1 MVRLA
6 TKEDIERVN
15 ELRKQVNDVHV
26 NGRPDM
32 FQPGFGEEM
41 QNFAYEMLES
51 EERDILV
58 AIRDEVIC
66 GFACVGYV
74 ERPVSPYML
83 GRRFYHVD
91 EFGVDEAFR
100 RQGVAT
106 ELFEFMKK
114 EAKEKGFERIELDV
128 WGFNEDAIKF
138 YESVGFL
145 TLRKYLEFTKL

>member
-15 ELRKQVNDVHV
+15 ELRKQVNDVHT

-32 FQPGFGEEM
+32 FRPGFAQEI
-41 QNFAYEMLES
+41 QDLAYHMIEDENS
-51 EERDILV
+51 DILV
-58 AIRDEVIC
+58 VVRDGVIC

-74 ERPVSPYML
+74 ERPLSPYML

-106 ELFEFMKK
+106 ELFEFIKQ

-128 WGFNEDAIKF
+128 WEFNEGAIKF

-145 TLRKYLEFTKL
+145 TLRKYLEFTAL